1 MTLLLFAQN
10 STSEELNKKSLETK
24 FGFYGGYQMNQ
35 HLIGFDSLPGLQTCC
50 PKHKDGSGSGVYLG
64 ISYEFQLPSNLST
77 GFRLGASTLDG
88 ESLGTDDTSLV
99 VVSDQL
105 VTGSSR
111 HTLKTELID
120 FGIEPYLTYR
130 TPIGLDVTL
139 GGRLS
144 MWMLNRYTY
153 LEQLEKPENR
163 GVYKSTGTRDRNY
176 RAADLEEMSGVYGA
190 ILGRIDYDF
199 ILTED
204 SSFTIAPEVSYY
216 MGMTDIVTNHDWK
229 INSIKFGLAINYLFK
244 EKQKIYETEERT
256 VFNIDTVTVES
267 YDIAE
272 DRIIGGYPDI
282 SKTIDTTFTK
292 ILIVETTTRTDTLY
306 TRPAPVAKITPSHDE
321 ININVQFLTESFPV
335 IPVVFFDINESELP
349 ARYRNTTDKKDFSF
363 SKIKPNAMELH
374 YHTLDII
381 GYRMTE
387 NPSTNITINGYSDKT
402 TENANCDLASE
413 RAISLKNYLVNQWGI
428 HENRITLKV
437 NEIDCSPSR
446 TADTPGEDSYAEN
459 RRAEITSN
467 SFELI
472 EPVVRKQL
480 LEVNSYYPQ
489 RITFSTEGSTE
500 KGVKKWFMQSQYDG
514 RNFIDLE
521 IGAVDGIELDID
533 DEIIDKLKVESPIH
547 MKFEMADLN
556 GKKASA
562 TSSIDI
568 RIDTSNYE
576 LSRLAM
582 LNFDIASA
590 RISEADRVFFREF
603 IKYINDSSIVRIIG
617 FSDRI
622 GGEKFNQKLSEKRAE
637 NVADLLLSIK
647 PNAQIR
653 EIKGVGASEFSPGV
667 NSFNTPIERYLS
679 RTVYIEIINKLN

>member
-402 TENANCDLASE
+402 TENN
-413 RAISLKNYLVNQWGI
+413 LKQKSFVEQFLSTLRFVLNQ
-428 HENRITLKV
+428 L
-437 NEIDCSPSR
+437 C
-446 TADTPGEDSYAEN
+446 
-459 RRAEITSN
+459 
-467 SFELI
+467 
-472 EPVVRKQL
+472 
-480 LEVNSYYPQ
+480 
-489 RITFSTEGSTE
+489 
-500 KGVKKWFMQSQYDG
+500 
-514 RNFIDLE
+514 
-521 IGAVDGIELDID
+521 
-533 DEIIDKLKVESPIH
+533 
-547 MKFEMADLN
+547 
-556 GKKASA
+556 
-562 TSSIDI
+562 
-568 RIDTSNYE
+568 E
-576 LSRLAM
+576 LSL
-582 LNFDIASA
+582 
-590 RISEADRVFFREF
+590 FFQ
-603 IKYINDSSIVRIIG
+603 KYIFSFLDSIL
-617 FSDRI
+617 
-622 GGEKFNQKLSEKRAE
+622 KFYVQDER
-637 NVADLLLSIK
+637 LLL
-647 PNAQIR
+647 
-653 EIKGVGASEFSPGV
+653 
-667 NSFNTPIERYLS
+667 
-679 RTVYIEIINKLN
+679 IIVVL